1 MSLEDAKRRL
11 QENQDKLQAEQGRR
25 DQAYVEQNEVENEL
39 SRMVADAV
47 RDSIYSQDENIN
59 QFKRELHTTNEN
71 YRLLHSDIVKLNDM
85 LADTTHLQE
94 IYDLKERELV
104 KRYNQREDELTA
116 RYNKKKEALDS
127 RVEAARIETSQIEA
141 KYIDRKKK
149 LKEQAYDEEAELNRR
164 IYAAKNKWKVIA
176 GALIASFIV
185 AIILGIIIGVY
196 LVQNG
201 VIQVD
206 TPTAPF

>member
-25 DQAYVEQNEVENEL
+25 DQAYGEQTAIENEL
-39 SRMVADAV
+39 SQMFSDAV
-47 RDSIYSQDENIN
+47 KNSIYSQDENIN

-127 RVEAARIETSQIEA
+127 SIEAERIETSQLKA
-141 KYIDRKKK
+141 KYIEEKKR
-149 LKEQAYDEEAELNRR
+149 LKDKAYDEELELNRR
-164 IYAAKNKWKVIA
+164 IYAAKSKWKVIV

>member
-1 MSLEDAKRRL
+1 MSLEDAKKRL
-11 QENQDKLQAEQGRR
+11 QESQDKLQAEQGRR
-25 DQAYVEQNEVENEL
+25 DQAYEEQTAIENEL
-39 SRMVADAV
+39 SHMVANAV
-47 RDSIYSQDENIN
+47 KKSIYSQDTNID
-59 QFKRELHTTNEN
+59 QLKRELHTTNEN
-71 YRLLHSDIVKLNDM
+71 YQLLHRDIVELNDK
-85 LADTTHLQE
+85 LSDTTHLQE
-94 IYDLKERELV
+94 IYDLKQRELE
-104 KRYNQREDELTA
+104 KRYNEKEDELNA
-116 RYNKKKEALDS
+116 RYNKKKAALDS

-164 IYAAKNKWKVIA
+164 IYAAKNKWKVIV

-185 AIILGIIIGVY
+185 AIILGVIIGVY